1 MMILA
6 SGNEKEI
13 GQEMFH
19 TMPEV
24 FKDFLPPEGV
34 SPPAAAVLLC

>member
-24 FKDFLPPEGV
+24 LKDFLPPEGA
-34 SPPAAAVLLC
+34 SSPAAVVLLC